1 MLFVRINCLD
11 LWKIIYLQ
19 EKSKTD
25 MVHDPLPIP
34 NSTSV
39 FENVSLAGRG
49 YYGIGGSTRYFAEPG
64 SPAELADL
72 LLWSIQ
78 QRLPLALM
86 GSGSNILFSDDDFPG
101 MVISLGGMQRLF
113 WFSDDE
119 LFCEAGVENT
129 RIAEELLLAGRGGG
143 EWLYKLPGQIGATV
157 RMNARCFGGEVSEI
171 TAAILTLS
179 VDGCLRWQLPE
190 EVFYGYK
197 HTSLME
203 KPEIVVAVL
212 LRFPQAKSVAE
223 IRGLM
228 HGHENERSEKHHFDF
243 PSCGSTFK
251 NNYSVGRSSGSIF
264 EELGFKGLSEGGAM
278 VSEHHANFIYNKG
291 EATAED
297 VLRLAARMKHEAFE
311 HTGAEL
317 DLEVQCIGLFDCN
330 LLASCGVHFLPD
342 RLDSSKGWAGLLWN
356 PQDEESKAIPEH
368 IFPRVLMQGPL
379 VGYSGLDREFPYGVF
394 VCVEQLLSLQD
405 AALAPETPF
414 LRWTTRSHDS
424 ALFALKTPS
433 GVPAGCFADGLWHY
447 SVSELFIAS
456 GDPGAGYLEF
466 EMTPEGH
473 WVALRFDAPRKRAKG
488 YEVLSAEPWIR
499 QVRMVGNEGDF
510 GMEFSYELLHSFIAG
525 EIIALQCC
533 ASSGRGDFALFP
545 LWQAPSS
552 PADFHQPDHFFRIR
566 LF

>member
-1 MLFVRINCLD
+1 
-11 LWKIIYLQ
+11 
-19 EKSKTD
+19 

-39 FENVSLAGRG
+39 FENISLAGRG

-86 GSGSNILFSDDDFPG
+86 GSGSNIVFSDADFPG
-101 MVISLGGMQRLF
+101 IVISLGRMKRLF
-113 WFSDDE
+113 WLSDDE

-129 RIAEELLLAGRGGG
+129 RIAEELLLAGRAGG

-171 TAAILTLS
+171 TAGILTLS
-179 VDGCLRWQLPE
+179 ADGCLLWQLPE

-212 LRFPQAKSVAE
+212 LRFPQAKSAEE

-251 NNYSVGRSSGSIF
+251 NNYAVGRSSGSIF
-264 EELGFKGLSEGGAM
+264 EELGFKGQSEGGAM

-291 EATAED
+291 EATARD
-297 VLRLAARMKHEAFE
+297 VLRLAARMKHDAFE

-317 DLEVQCIGLFDCN
+317 DLEVQCIGLFECD
-330 LLASCGVHFLPD
+330 LLASCGVRYVPD
-342 RLDSSKGWAGLLWN
+342 HRDASKGWAGLLWN
-356 PQDEESKAIPEH
+356 PQDEEAAAIPEPL
-368 IFPRVLMQGPL
+368 FPRLLMQGPL
-379 VGYSGLDREFPYGVF
+379 VGYSGLDREYPSNIF

-405 AALAPETPF
+405 AAAAPEAPF
-414 LRWTTRSHDS
+414 LRWTTRSNDP
-424 ALFALKTPS
+424 ALFAVKTPS
-433 GVPAGCFADGLWHY
+433 AIPAGSFTDGLWCY
-447 SVSELFIAS
+447 SVSELFIAC
-456 GDPGAGYLEF
+456 GDPEGGYLEF
-466 EMTPEGH
+466 EMTPEAH

-488 YEVLSAEPWIR
+488 CEVLSAELWSR
-499 QVRMVGNEGDF
+499 QVRMVRDESCF
-510 GMEFSYELLHSFIAG
+510 GMDFSRELLQPFITG
-525 EIIALQCC
+525 DVIALQCC

-545 LWQAPSS
+545 WWQAPSS

>member
-1 MLFVRINCLD
+1 MAN
-11 LWKIIYLQ
+11 
-19 EKSKTD
+19 
-25 MVHDPLPIP
+25 DPLPILK
-34 NSTSV
+34 SISV
-39 FENVSLAGRG
+39 FENISLAGRG

-72 LLWSIQ
+72 LHLSLK
-78 QRLPLALM
+78 QRLSLALM
-86 GSGSNILFSDDDFPG
+86 GSGSNILFSDAAFPG
-101 MVISLGGMQRLF
+101 IVISLGRMNRLF
-113 WFSDDE
+113 WLSDDE

-129 RIAEELLLAGRGGG
+129 RIAEKLLLAGRGGG

-171 TAAILTLS
+171 TAGILTLS
-179 VDGCLRWQLPE
+179 IDGCLRWKFPE
-190 EVFYGYK
+190 EIFYGYK
-197 HTSLME
+197 HTALMD

-212 LRFPQAKSVAE
+212 LRFSQARPVEE

-228 HGHENERSEKHHFDF
+228 HGHETERSEKHHFDF

-251 NNYSVGRSSGSIF
+251 NNYAVGRSSGSIF
-264 EELGFKGLSEGGAM
+264 EELGFKGQSEGGAM
-278 VSEHHANFIYNKG
+278 VSEHHANFIYNRKG
-291 EATAED
+291 ASAAD
-297 VLRLAARMKHEAFE
+297 VLRLAARMRHAALKEA
-311 HTGAEL
+311 GAEL

-330 LLASCGVHFLPD
+330 LLGSCGVHFVPD
-342 RLDSSKGWAGLLWN
+342 LLDSTKGWAGLLWN
-356 PQDEESKAIPEH
+356 PQEEERAAIPGL

-379 VGYSGLDREFPYGVF
+379 AGYSGLDREFPSGVF
-394 VCVEQLLSLQD
+394 VSVEQLLSLQD
-405 AALAPETPF
+405 AAADPEAPF
-414 LRWTTRSHDS
+414 LRWTTLSHDS
-424 ALFALKTPS
+424 AFFALKKPS
-433 GVPAGCFADGLWHY
+433 GVPAGCFTDELWRY

-456 GDPGAGYLEF
+456 VDPGAGYLEF

-488 YEVLSAEPWIR
+488 YEVLSAEPWSR

-533 ASSGRGDFALFP
+533 ASSGRGEFALFP
-545 LWQAPSS
+545 WWQAPSS
-552 PADFHQPDHFFRIR
+552 PADFHQPDQFFRIR